1 MIKLRQNSKFMTSQT
16 NYLNTHMTYCKLG
29 NEIKTMKFGQSI
41 EYSTRNNFLEKSY
54 TCGGGEISPRPFLLK
69 LSRSMHP
76 V

>member
-1 MIKLRQNSKFMTSQT
+1 
-16 NYLNTHMTYCKLG
+16 MTYCKLG